1 MHISSSFLF
10 IINLFQT
17 ILCQTS
23 CDIDGHSASYTET
36 IIDDQ
41 RNIISS
47 GCPNHDNTCLGKPGV
62 CTDQGISLGITQTV
76 QFPKDVNIP
85 AYPCINDVPDGV
97 GSTCIGGDI
106 GIMLNGVSLFSQT
119 AGGAECEDA
128 ISAEFTTFN
137 QCGGHSTGAGQFHYH
152 LAPACLIYQLHDH
165 GTINKNNQHSPQLG
179 WSYDGFPIYGPHG
192 INGEYI
198 YKCSDTRAAQTDC
211 LDSCNGH
218 MQHTIDDFTYHYH
231 ITGPIGDLQGDI
243 KMDPIYPIPDASMFP
258 YTIGCFRGIPSDRWK
273 PIFRNVQCAM
283 NGTTNDYVPQ
293 SVDGVT
299 IVYPE
304 QVTVVKSPTTST
316 IASTT
321 SSTLNP
327 VDTVS
332 KSGSTSVSV
341 DIKSDNAESGNGNIL
356 EGNTSEL
363 LIYGAVGLV
372 IICMIGVI
380 LCIWWIK
387 CRKKKNVEYE
397 SAGKNTKLAI
407 EMMDNMDNEQV
418 NIVSVSR
425 FSYGNT
431 LKPTKKGHHVADNS
445 SSVWA

>member
-198 YKCSDTRAAQTDC
+198 YKCSDTRA
-211 LDSCNGH
+211 
-218 MQHTIDDFTYHYH
+218 
-231 ITGPIGDLQGDI
+231 
-243 KMDPIYPIPDASMFP
+243 MFP